1 MQKSSGS
8 AELFG
13 RTRERKQNILMD
25 EKNDYQRSIVV
36 KRSSHQPSSVETD
49 QTFFVFWF

>member
-25 EKNDYQRSIVV
+25 EKMIISGV
-36 KRSSHQPSSVETD
+36 SS
-49 QTFFVFWF
+49 